1 RRFKKGG
8 LYWMAGKTII
18 VLVGPSGSGKTSI
31 GEVLSKHGIHRLVT
45 TTTRKPRPGETEGVD
60 YYFRDFDE
68 MKIKYFIEQTVY
80 NDNRY
85 GLTKAEVKNKLE
97 KYDYVHVSLDQNGA
111 KAIKEAFPK
120 EAFVVFLQISEEEM
134 IHRMKLRGDTQAEI
148 EKRIDFSRR
157 TNELVPP
164 VYTDLIVENIEI
176 NTAAQEIID
185 HVTKNTL
192 SH

>member
-1 RRFKKGG
+1 
-8 LYWMAGKTII
+8 MAGKTII

-45 TTTRKPRPGETEGVD
+45 TTTRKPRPGETEGID

-120 EAFVVFLQISEEEM
+120 EALVVFLQISEEEM

>member
-1 RRFKKGG
+1 
-8 LYWMAGKTII
+8 MAGKTII

-31 GEVLSKHGIHRLVT
+31 GEVLSKHGIHRLTT
-45 TTTRKPRPGETEGVD
+45 TTTRKPRSGEIEGVD

-68 MKIKYFIEQTVY
+68 MKIEYFIEQTVY

-85 GLTKAEVKNKLE
+85 GLTKAEVKNELE

-111 KAIKEAFPK
+111 KAIKETFPN
-120 EAFVVFLQISEEEM
+120 EAFVVFVQISEEEM
-134 IHRMKLRGDTQAEI
+134 VRRMKLRGDTQAEI
-148 EKRIDFSRR
+148 KERIEFSRR

-164 VYTDLIVENIEI
+164 AYTDLIVENIEV

-185 HVTKNTL
+185 HVAKNTL
-192 SH
+192 PH

>member
-1 RRFKKGG
+1 
-8 LYWMAGKTII
+8 MAGKTII

-31 GEVLSKHGIHRLVT
+31 GEVLSKHGIHRLTT
-45 TTTRKPRPGETEGVD
+45 TTTRKPRPGEIEGID

-68 MKIKYFIEQTVY
+68 MKIEYFIEQTVY

-97 KYDYVHVSLDQNGA
+97 KYDYVHVSLDRNGA
-111 KAIKEAFPK
+111 KAIKKAFPK
-120 EAFVVFLQISEEEM
+120 ETFIVFVQISEEEM
-134 IHRMKLRGDTQAEI
+134 VRRMKLRGDSQEEI
-148 EKRIDFSRR
+148 DERITFSQR

-164 VYTDLIVENIEI
+164 SYTDLIVENIEI
-176 NTAAQEIID
+176 NTVAQDIIE
-185 HVTKNTL
+185 HVTKNTF